1 MRVGMLL
8 HRHNPRETMAKKE
21 VFDDFE
27 FESVSKRVFMRGNS
41 VMLMQKEF
49 ELALLLFKHMSRPL
63 SRSNTRS

>member
-1 MRVGMLL
+1 
-8 HRHNPRETMAKKE
+8 MAKKE